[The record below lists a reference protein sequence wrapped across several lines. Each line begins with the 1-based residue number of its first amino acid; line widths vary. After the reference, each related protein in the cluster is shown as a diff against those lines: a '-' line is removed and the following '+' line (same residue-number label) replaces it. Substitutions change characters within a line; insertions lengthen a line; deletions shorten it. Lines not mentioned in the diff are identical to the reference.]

1 MAPVK
6 TKFSEGERV
15 LCFHGPLLYEAK
27 CVKSEVKD
35 KMIRYFIHYNGWNKN
50 WDEWVPES
58 RALKF
63 NEANLQ
69 KQKELFAAQK
79 AKQKRARSQK
89 KPDKEVSSKAQSST
103 PSASEKT
110 TLKRGAKASS
120 EPASTPSSAAA
131 SPQPPPE
138 EPTPVAATPAPA
150 PQADSLRKK
159 RSRPDN
165 TVETEESFVSKVD
178 IKVKVPEEL
187 KPILVDDWDAVTRQ
201 KMLLHLPART
211 TVEQILEEYMK
222 QKKNKKDMT
231 PAKESTIAEIC
242 QGLKEYFNV
251 MLGTQL
257 LYKFERPQFADIL
270 AAHPDEPM
278 SRIYGAVHLLRLFV
292 KLGGMLAFTP
302 VDEKSMQLLLTH
314 VHDFLTYLK
323 KNSTSLFKPSDY
335 EAAPPEYHRK
345 AL

>member
-1 MAPVK
+1 MSKRPKMAPLK
-6 TKFSEGERV
+6 TKFVEGERV

-79 AKQKRARSQK
+79 AKAKRARTQK
-89 KPDKEVSSKAQSST
+89 AKPEKEAPSKAPPAPPLPPPSEKSSSKRA
-103 PSASEKT
+103 AKT
-110 TLKRGAKASS
+110 SSS
-120 EPASTPSSAAA
+120 EPASTPSSAAP
-131 SPQPPPE
+131 SPQPAPE
-138 EPTPVAATPAPA
+138 EPPPVAAAPA
-150 PQADSLRKK
+150 PTPPSDSLRKK
-159 RSRPDN
+159 RSRPDA

-178 IKVKVPEEL
+178 IKVRVPEEL
-187 KPILVDDWDAVTRQ
+187 KPILVDDWDAITRQ

-211 TVEQILEEYMK
+211 TVEQILEDYMK
-222 QKKNKKDMT
+222 QKKTKKDMT

-257 LYKFERPQFADIL
+257 LYKFERPQFAN
-270 AAHPDEPM
+270 M
-278 SRIYGAVHLLRLFV
+278 V
-292 KLGGMLAFTP
+292 
-302 VDEKSMQLLLTH
+302 LT
-314 VHDFLTYLK
+314 DLTYLTYAVHAGK
-323 KNSTSLFKPSDY
+323 GPPDGFCNFKVLAAWSLGGRIYVS
-335 EAAPPEYHRK
+335 AATTNGTTMKHLITRK
-345 AL
+345 EDLQKL

>member
-1 MAPVK
+1 MAPIR
-6 TKFSEGERV
+6 TKFAEGERV

-35 KMIRYFIHYNGWNKN
+35 KTIRYFIHYNGWNKN

-79 AKQKRARSQK
+79 VKQKKARNQK
-89 KPDKEVSSKAQSST
+89 KPDKESKT
-103 PSASEKT
+103 PAAAE
-110 TLKRGAKASS
+110 KASKRTKATES
-120 EPASTPSSAAA
+120 ASTPSSAAA
-131 SPQPPPE
+131 SPQPVPE
-138 EPTPVAATPAPA
+138 EPPPAPVTPAPA
-150 PQADSLRKK
+150 PAADTQRKK
-159 RSRPDN
+159 RSRPDA
-165 TVETEESFVSKVD
+165 TVESEESFLNKVEV
-178 IKVKVPEEL
+178 KVKIPEEL
-187 KPILVDDWDAVTRQ
+187 KPILVDDWDAITRQ
-201 KMLLHLPART
+201 KMLVHLPART
-211 TVEQILEEYMK
+211 TVDQILEDYVK

-231 PAKESTIAEIC
+231 PAKESTIVEIT

-270 AAHPDEPM
+270 ATRSEEPM
-278 SRIYGAVHLLRLFV
+278 SKVYGAVHLLRLFV

-314 VHDFLTYLK
+314 VNDFLNYLK
-323 KNSTSLFKPSDY
+323 KNASTLFKPSDY

-345 AL
+345 AV